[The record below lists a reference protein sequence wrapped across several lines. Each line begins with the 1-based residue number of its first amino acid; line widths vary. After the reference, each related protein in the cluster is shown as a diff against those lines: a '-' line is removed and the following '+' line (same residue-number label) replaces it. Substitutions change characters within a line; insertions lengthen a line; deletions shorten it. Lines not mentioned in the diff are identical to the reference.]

1 MKLRLWW
8 MPGRRRL
15 RQLGCRLVLHLP
27 RVSRGILSGC
37 ATMGNSEC
45 GVTDREPIR
54 LVADFDASR
63 DVLILNIVNRA
74 ELVSDNC
81 VVL

>member
-1 MKLRLWW
+1 L
-8 MPGRRRL
+8 PSNSSPNSEEVG
-15 RQLGCRLVLHLP
+15 P

-37 ATMGNSEC
+37 AKMGNSEC
-45 GVTDREPIR
+45 GVTDREPER

-63 DVLILNIVNRA
+63 DVLILNIVYRA